1 MYPTFISLRA
11 ERLIINFAPTQKPV
25 LFGGQLVTA
34 LTPQPPIH
42 FRAGEYTPKNDHEL
56 ELLRKYSGNV
66 ANGGRSIREVG
77 AELPDDDTDAPA
89 APAAPAAPPPAQVPA
104 ELAAARA
111 AAGITAPAPAAIDEV
126 ADHTQA
132 GDLADEFEAPAPAEK
147 HVYDQVTSIPEAVET
162 LIRSPY
168 KVDAEQLKSP
178 ATGKFTKAQ
187 IRAIAD
193 AKGVS
198 FPNL

>member
-11 ERLIINFAPTQKPV
+11 DRLIINFAPTQKPV

-34 LTPQPPIH
+34 LTPQPPIY
-42 FRAGEYTPKNDHEL
+42 FRSGEYTPKNDHEL
-56 ELLRKYSGNV
+56 ELLRKYAGNV

-77 AELPDDDTDAPA
+77 VELPDTADAA
-89 APAAPAAPPPAQVPA
+89 ATAAAPAAPPPAQVPA

-111 AAGITAPAPAAIDEV
+111 AAGITAPAPAAIEEV

-147 HVYDQVTSIPEAVET
+147 QVYDQVTSIPEAVET

-178 ATGKFTKAQ
+178 STGKFTKAQ
-187 IRAIAD
+187 IRAIAN

>member
-25 LFGGQLVTA
+25 LFGGQLVTS
-34 LTPQPPIH
+34 LTPQPPIY
-42 FRAGEYTPKNDHEL
+42 FRGGEYTPKNAVEL

-77 AELPDDDTDAPA
+77 AELPAAEPSAEAAFAATVPAP
-89 APAAPAAPPPAQVPA
+89 VPA

-111 AAGITAPAPAAIDEV
+111 AAGITAPAPAAIEEV

-147 HVYDQVTSIPEAVET
+147 QVYDQVTSIPEAVET

-178 ATGKFTKAQ
+178 STGKFTKAQ